1 MSHTKFQVRIEQNED
16 GIFVVEVPALPGS
29 ISHGQTRDDALSNA
43 EEEMENHGLAQLIN
57 EVQAEESLTGEDAYN
72 YYRSLKS

>member
-16 GIFVVEVPALPGS
+16 GVFVAEVPALPGC
-29 ISHGQTRDDALSNA
+29 IAQGQTRDDALSNA
-43 EEEMENHGLAQLIN
+43 EEAIEDHGLAQLIN
-57 EVQAEESLTGEDAYN
+57 EVQDEERLSGEDAYN

>member
-1 MSHTKFQVRIEQNED
+1 MSHTKFQVRIEQDED
-16 GIFVVEVPALPGS
+16 GVFVAEVPALPGC

-43 EEEMENHGLAQLIN
+43 EEAIENHGLAQLIN
-57 EVQAEESLTGEDAYN
+57 EVQDEERLTGEDAYN

>member
-1 MSHTKFQVRIEQNED
+1 MSHIKFQVRIEQNEE
-16 GIFVVEVPALPGS
+16 GVFVAEVPALLGC

-43 EEEMENHGLAQLIN
+43 EEAIEDHGLAQLIN
-57 EVQAEESLTGEDAYN
+57 EVQGEERLSGEDAYN

>member
-16 GIFVVEVPALPGS
+16 GVFVAEVPALPGC
-29 ISHGQTRDDALSNA
+29 IAQGQTRGDALSNA
-43 EEEMENHGLAQLIN
+43 EEAIEDHGLAQLIN
-57 EVQAEESLTGEDAYN
+57 EVQDEECLTGEDAYN